1 MQCKREAP
9 LGPSTASGGNGNVPA
24 QFIPLP
30 FESVKQVC
38 PRIARRV
45 QSRIV
50 DRVASAGWPWNA
62 RTSLMVDA
70 LQNRIEEAEDRQGV
84 AA

>member
-1 MQCKREAP
+1 MLNKAKAP
-9 LGPSTASGGNGNVPA
+9 VNPAETSRGERKTVA

-30 FESVKQVC
+30 FESVKQAA

-45 QSRIV
+45 QSRMI
-50 DRVASAGWPWNA
+50 DRVAAAGWPWDA

-70 LQNRIEEAEDRQGV
+70 LQVHIEEAEDRQGV

>member
-9 LGPSTASGGNGNVPA
+9 LGPSTASGGYGKVPA

-45 QSRIV
+45 QSRMI
-50 DRVASAGWPWNA
+50 DRVASAGWPWDVRA
-62 RTSLMVDA
+62 SLMVDA
-70 LQNRIEEAEDRQGV
+70 LQVHIEEAEDPQGV

>member
-1 MQCKREAP
+1 MQCKSKAP
-9 LGPSTASGGNGNVPA
+9 FGLAAASGGNGNVPA

-30 FESVKQVC
+30 FESVKHVC

-45 QSRIV
+45 QSRMI
-50 DRVASAGWPWNA
+50 DRVAAAGWPWDVRA
-62 RTSLMVDA
+62 SLMVDA
-70 LQNRIEEAEDRQGV
+70 LQVHIEEAEDPQGV